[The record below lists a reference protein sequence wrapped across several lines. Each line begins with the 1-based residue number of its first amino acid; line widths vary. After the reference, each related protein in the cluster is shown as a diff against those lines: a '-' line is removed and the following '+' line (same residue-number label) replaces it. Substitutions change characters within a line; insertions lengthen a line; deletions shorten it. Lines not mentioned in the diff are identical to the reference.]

1 MEVALHRV
9 PGVGDAL
16 VLLALLVVVEPLVH
30 LVGHDGVDL
39 AAEHVH
45 RDCGAD
51 LKGKTEVVMKETDPA
66 CGETEWLR
74 FDQRLG
80 KQDTFCARIT
90 NICVH
95 SRACTSRS

>member
-1 MEVALHRV
+1 MDVNKCWQKLTAALLGGLAAGIGDAVVLVAERGALPVGVVGDAAAMEVALHRV

-45 RDCGAD
+45 RDGGAN
-51 LKGKTEVVMKETDPA
+51 LKGKT
-66 CGETEWLR
+66 
-74 FDQRLG
+74 
-80 KQDTFCARIT
+80 
-90 NICVH
+90 
-95 SRACTSRS
+95 